1 MVSIVGLA
9 VLVVGGVVAALA
21 LLGWVFKRRYGGY
34 KVIEEPTEIVVDV
47 EPPEPIEAE
56 YAPSPPDEVSDSLDT
71 VDEDEV
77 IEEELEAVVEVK
89 PSNGDRKTRKS
100 KSSRKRRKGR
110 SLPRRIERK
119 IISMYRK
126 GMSPKEIADAL
137 GVSTSTVYRKLRGVL
152 ATKKAKAR

>member
-9 VLVVGGVVAALA
+9 VLVAAGAVAVLA
-21 LLGWVFKRRYGGY
+21 VLGWVFKRRYGGY
-34 KVIEEPTEIVVDV
+34 EVIEEPADVVVDV
-47 EPPEPIEAE
+47 EVPEPVEAGYIPPPPEDVNEPLEA
-56 YAPSPPDEVSDSLDT
+56 ADEVEGIDG
-71 VDEDEV
+71 EPE
-77 IEEELEAVVEVK
+77 IVVEVK
-89 PSNGDRKTRKS
+89 PSNGNGKMRKS
-100 KSSRKRRKGR
+100 KSSKKRRRGR